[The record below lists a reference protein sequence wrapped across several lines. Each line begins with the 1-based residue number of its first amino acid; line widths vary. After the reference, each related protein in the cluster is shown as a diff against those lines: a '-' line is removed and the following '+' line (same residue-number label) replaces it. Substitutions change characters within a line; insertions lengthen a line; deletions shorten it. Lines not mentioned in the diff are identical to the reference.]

1 MLPLLEVADSITEE
15 SEAARNWEDDQ
26 GDELRPLDTPFQ
38 EESKPAPRI
47 MIRKDWGK
55 NVSPKDPNPFNRD
68 RIFAAVASGKSEELE
83 GLAEYLQRNRKFLSN
98 SEYRDGKTGKTCL
111 MKALLNLKDVTN
123 PTVALLLKI
132 DHESGNPTPLVN
144 AACTDSYYQGN
155 TALHIAIEKRSLD
168 LVKLLVE
175 NGANVHARASGEFFH
190 MKKRGVCF
198 YFGELP
204 LSLAACTNQLEV
216 VQYLLDN
223 PHQKANLTATDTL
236 GNTVLHALVMVANDT
251 EKNTE
256 VVVRMYDDILLE
268 GCKLDPQLKL
278 EEIENNQGLTPLK
291 LAAKTG
297 KVEIFK
303 HLLQREIK
311 DPKFKHL
318 SRKFTEWT
326 YGPVHVSLYDLS
338 SIDSYEKNSV
348 LEILAYSSDTPNRY
362 KMVVLEPLNKLLQ
375 CKWDSFASRRFN
387 LSLLTYLMF
396 MVVFTGVACWH
407 AMDRRDPLQLSSR
420 AEQVESAH
428 PREYT
433 AGDMFQLIGLVIVL
447 VGTVYLLIA
456 QTLFL
461 WRRRLSLKSLL
472 SDDCIQVLLLVQSLM
487 LLISVPLYFM
497 GMKEYVPLM
506 VFSLLLGW
514 MNLLYY
520 TRGFQLTGIY
530 SVMIQKTILRDLRR
544 FLSVYLIFLFGFA
557 VALFILTSEGL
568 QPAQNNSASVAEESK
583 TMYTGLF
590 TTSLELFK
598 FTIGMGELEFHEHM
612 KFNYFV
618 IFLLL
623 LFVILTYILLL
634 NMLIALMSETVNKIS
649 GYSQSVWKLQRAV
662 TILEIEKNWLL
673 FWKKPQRSGCL
684 LPVGSGEKDKR
695 WVFRVE
701 EINWA
706 NWEKDVGVLNEDP
719 GSSGDSGVELQEKSL
734 WSWVSQAKTATPT
747 AASSPEE

>member
-1 MLPLLEVADSITEE
+1 MLPLLEVADSVTEE
-15 SEAARNWEDDQ
+15 SEAARNQTDD
-26 GDELRPLDTPFQ
+26 GEDELRPLDTPFQ
-38 EESKPAPRI
+38 KERQPAPKI

-68 RIFAAVASGKSEELE
+68 RIFAAVTRGRPEELE
-83 GLAEYLQRNRKFLSN
+83 GLAEYLQRNHKFLSN

-111 MKALLNLKDVTN
+111 MKALLNLKDGTN
-123 PTVALLLKI
+123 PTISLLLKI
-132 DHESGNPTPLVN
+132 DRESGNPNPLVN
-144 AACTDSYYQGN
+144 ASCTDRYYQGN
-155 TALHIAIEKRSLD
+155 TALHIAIEKRNLD

-175 NGANVHARASGEFFH
+175 NGANVFARASGEFFQ
-190 MKKRGVCF
+190 MKKKGVCF

-204 LSLAACTNQLEV
+204 LSLAACTNQMEV

-223 PHQKANLTATDTL
+223 PQQKASLSARDSL

-256 VVVRMYDDILLE
+256 VVIRMYDEILME
-268 GCKLDPQLKL
+268 GCKLDPLLKL

-303 HLLQREIK
+303 HILQREIK

-375 CKWDSFASRRFN
+375 CKWDSFAALRFH
-387 LSLLTYLMF
+387 LSFLTHAIF
-396 MVVFTGVACWH
+396 MGVFTAVVCYQAIDGKSVI
-407 AMDRRDPLQLSSR
+407 
-420 AEQVESAH
+420 
-428 PREYT
+428 PRNYA
-433 AGDMFQLIGLVIVL
+433 AGDTLRVFGQAIVL
-447 VGTVYLLIA
+447 VGTIYLLIA
-456 QTLFL
+456 QTLYL
-461 WRRRLSLKSLL
+461 WRRRLSLKRLL

-487 LLISVPLYFM
+487 LLIAVPMYFV
-497 GMKEYVPLM
+497 GMEEYVPLM

-557 VALFILTSEGL
+557 VALFTLTSEGF
-568 QPAQNNSASVAEESK
+568 QPSQNSSAPASEDDKPQAVF
-583 TMYTGLF
+583 TRLF
-590 TTSLELFK
+590 MTSLQLFK
-598 FTIGMGELEFHEHM
+598 FTIGMGDLEFHEHM
-612 KFNYFV
+612 KFRYFV

-649 GYSQSVWKLQRAV
+649 GYSQSVWKLQATV

-673 FWKKPQRSGCL
+673 YWKKPQRSGCL

-706 NWEKDVGVLNEDP
+706 NWEKEVGVLSEDP
-719 GSSGDSGVELQEKSL
+719 GSSGDSGIELQDKSL
-734 WSWVSQAKTATPT
+734 WSWVLRAK
-747 AASSPEE
+747 AASSTTASTPE